1 MTISNLPPSP
11 SRADDPSGFS
21 AKMDALLGALP
32 QFITETNATAAG
44 VSQDKIDVALIKAQT
59 EGVRTDAIA
68 QTDAIRD
75 DAISQTSSLRDTTL
89 GYRNEAHTA
98 AGQAAGYRNEAQT
111 YRDGAQAAA
120 AAAGSAAGL
129 PSLVGNARKALIVAP
144 GEDAVEWGVSTQS
157 GYQEFTSSGTWT
169 KPAEATWVYVEA
181 IGGGQSGGAG
191 CGATHGAGQY
201 GGAGGK
207 FVSAIMRAI
216 EVGASVTVTVGAGG
230 VSRSVTGTSGQE
242 GAEGGASSF
251 GSHLVAPG
259 GATQSGTNNFGDGYE
274 CGYQTIRSYPGGSCT
289 MGGAAGGN
297 CSTVA
302 TAGGTSVRGGS
313 GGAAAR
319 STTNVATTATSGGAP
334 GGGGGAATITVTA
347 SGVNATSGAGA
358 DGRVRVWWW

>member
-11 SRADDPSGFS
+11 SRADDPAGFS
-21 AKMDALLGALP
+21 SKMDALLGALP
-32 QFITETNATAAG
+32 QFVSETNATAAA
-44 VSQDKIDVALIKAQT
+44 VDQVKVDVELLKTQT
-59 EGVRTDAIA
+59 EGVRTDAIV
-68 QTDAIRD
+68 QTTA
-75 DAISQTSSLRDTTL
+75 LRDTTL
-89 GYRNEAHTA
+89 GYRNDAQTA
-98 AGQAAGYRNEAQT
+98 AGQAAGYRTEAQA

-144 GEDAVEWGVSTQS
+144 GEDAVAWGVSTQS
-157 GYQEFTSSGTWT
+157 GYQEFTSSDTWT

-191 CGATHGAGQY
+191 CGAIQGSSQS

-207 FVSAIMRAI
+207 FGSTIMRAI

-230 VSRSVTGTSGQE
+230 VSRSVTGTSGQA
-242 GAEGGASSF
+242 GAAGGASSF
-251 GSHLVAPG
+251 GAHLVAPG
-259 GATQSGTNNFGDGYE
+259 GHNQSASNAFGDGYE
-274 CGYQTIRSYPGGSCT
+274 CGYQTTTSSPGGSCI

-297 CSTVA
+297 CSTEA

-319 STTNVATTATSGGAP
+319 STTNVATTATSGSAP

-347 SGVNATSGAGA
+347 SGVDATSGAG
-358 DGRVRVWWW
+358 GNGIVRVWWW